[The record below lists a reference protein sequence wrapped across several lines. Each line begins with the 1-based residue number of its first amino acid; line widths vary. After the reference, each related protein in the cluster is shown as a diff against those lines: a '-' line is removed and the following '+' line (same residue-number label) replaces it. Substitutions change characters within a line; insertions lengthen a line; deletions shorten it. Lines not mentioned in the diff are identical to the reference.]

1 MKNTNQLLSRCS
13 NRSFQCGFTLVELLV
28 VMAIIAILAGMLLP
42 ALAKAKGKAQGIV
55 CASNTKQL
63 LLAWQMYAADND
75 DRLVYN
81 LGGDRTRRSVA
92 TNQSWNWVNNTMTW
106 ELDPD
111 NTNTAFVGKARL
123 GPYCNRSITI
133 YRCPSDRVLSAV
145 QKQAGWTARV
155 RSLSMNAMIG
165 DAGESLRGGVNLNNP
180 NYQQFLKLS
189 SIRNPVNIFVFLD
202 EHPDSINDGYFL
214 NKPDELEWV
223 DLPASY
229 HNGAASVSFADG
241 HSEIHKW
248 NYPHTKR
255 PPRPDGAPLP
265 FSIPASE
272 RTDFDWLSQR
282 MSIEQ

>member
-1 MKNTNQLLSRCS
+1 MKNTNQARKRGCGRGLQR
-13 NRSFQCGFTLVELLV
+13 GFTLVELLV
-28 VMAIIAILAGMLLP
+28 VVAIIAVLAGMLLP
-42 ALAKAKGKAQGIV
+42 ALAKAKSKAQGIV
-55 CASNTKQL
+55 CANNTKQL

-92 TNQSWNWVNNTMTW
+92 TNLSWNWVNNTMTW
-106 ELDPD
+106 ELDPE
-111 NTNTAFVGKARL
+111 NTNTAFIGKARL
-123 GPYCNRSITI
+123 APYSNRSASI
-133 YRCPSDRVLSAV
+133 YRCPSDHALSAV

-165 DAGESLRGGVNLNNP
+165 DAGESLRGGVNVNNP
-180 NYQQFLKLS
+180 TYQQFLKLS
-189 SIRNPVNIFVFLD
+189 SIRNPVKIFVFLD

-248 NYPHTKR
+248 NSPLTKR
-255 PPRPDGAPLP
+255 PPKPDGAPLP
-265 FSIPASE
+265 FAIPPSE
-272 RTDFDWLSQR
+272 RADFDWLSQR